1 MCLLP
6 FLRAK
11 GRSDGGRFAF
21 PIASPV
27 LDCFVSFVPSCET
40 GSEKCK
46 SATARGPLRT
56 ETSPRLRTLSAARPP
71 RREISILLTDT
82 ERGEEAVEDELVVD
96 AARYLA

>member
-27 LDCFVSFVPSCET
+27 LDCFVSFVPSCE
-40 GSEKCK
+40 K
-46 SATARGPLRT
+46 
-56 ETSPRLRTLSAARPP
+56 
-71 RREISILLTDT
+71 
-82 ERGEEAVEDELVVD
+82 
-96 AARYLA
+96 